1 MEAQSTKRSKFSP
14 GLDLAISSAWLATTA
29 GDCHNIF
36 PPKGFHQSFPPT
48 IFHQKS
54 FHPSEFRTL
63 LIFQL
68 NFRQNSD
75 WIQIFFKKKP
85 LPHIN
90 KCFSCFCTQSS
101 FISQSSTQLFKLLWG
116 PSRRRGWDRNIFAF
130 QIYFVSALK
139 NAFSWRNVFSGKNER
154 PSVFCRSCYS
164 SLHGH
169 RSRFFLIQLSDVFN
183 PTVGKV

>member
-75 WIQIFFKKKP
+75 WIQIFFKKNHCP
-85 LPHIN
+85 
-90 KCFSCFCTQSS
+90 T
-101 FISQSSTQLFKLLWG
+101 ST
-116 PSRRRGWDRNIFAF
+116 
-130 QIYFVSALK
+130 
-139 NAFSWRNVFSGKNER
+139 NVFRVFAHNPHLSLSRALNSSNFFEGPAGNE
-154 PSVFCRSCYS
+154 
-164 SLHGH
+164 GEIEI
-169 RSRFFLIQLSDVFN
+169 FLDLKCILFQL
-183 PTVGKV
+183 